1 MMNPKGSLF
10 QRLAG
15 DVPQQQSFDK
25 EEQLMMLISAH
36 LTKMLGTRVGSV
48 KMLPDYGLPDL
59 NNMGLSL
66 DDTLRHSRMI
76 IEKMIRTYEPRL
88 FDVHVTV
95 EEYGGCL
102 LRRTFSIGAA
112 LDIAG
117 VKKSIRFSAML
128 GGDGKI
134 SIV

>member
-15 DVPQQQSFDK
+15 ESLHQQSFDK
-25 EEQLMMLISAH
+25 EEQLMKSISAH
-36 LTKMLGTRVGSV
+36 LTKMLGTRAGSV

-59 NNMGLSL
+59 NNISLNL

-76 IEKMIRTYEPRL
+76 IENMIRTYEPRL
-88 FDVHVTV
+88 LDVHVAV
-95 EEYGGCL
+95 EENVGCL
-102 LRRTFSIGAA
+102 LRRTFLIDAA
-112 LDIAG
+112 LDMAG
-117 VKKSIRFSAML
+117 VKKSLRFSAVL
-128 GGDGKI
+128 DGDGKI